1 MKETAL
7 RELQG
12 ASRLGLGFFNRLI
25 RRIESTK
32 PLAGSGVTIK
42 EQENGIEISI
52 SEQVELMIGAIEPG
66 EQGEMGDPGDDGE
79 DGADGIDGIDG
90 INGTNGTNGTNGING
105 VTGATGATGPSATTY
120 GYAVINVCSN
130 GNPATLS
137 ILLGPP

>member
-52 SEQVELMIGAIEPG
+52 SKQVELMIGAIEPG
-66 EQGEMGDPGDDGE
+66 EKGEKGDPGE

-105 VTGATGATGPSATTY
+105 VTGATGATGPSGTTY
-120 GYAVINVCSN
+120 GYIILNVCSN
-130 GNPATLS
+130 GNPATIS
-137 ILLGPP
+137 LLRGPP